1 LGPTAGAGRIMR
13 RVSMARAPGSLQ
25 RMAICSS
32 VRQHKRVARWAM
44 RVQRA
49 RVASKHKTDA
59 GARARAPPPLHRGS
73 SGSQHE
79 TCERQQTEREEEEVD
94 KHHQGPCTHSPT
106 PVIAPRK
113 NCERM
118 CVCLL
123 LQDLVQN
130 LFAWGLDEHP
140 FPITTL
146 VPGRFVLNLF
156 PNRRTDVARLVR
168 ARATRPRARKRTV
181 CPALPRG
188 V

>member
-1 LGPTAGAGRIMR
+1 MGPTAGAGRIMR

-106 PVIAPRK
+106 PLIAPPAK
-113 NCERM
+113 IVSECV
-118 CVCLL
+118 CVCLLLEL
-123 LQDLVQN
+123 LQDLVQS

-156 PNRRTDVARLVR
+156 PEPPNRRGRLVG
-168 ARATRPRARKRTV
+168 ACAGDASTGA
-181 CPALPRG
+181 
-188 V
+188 